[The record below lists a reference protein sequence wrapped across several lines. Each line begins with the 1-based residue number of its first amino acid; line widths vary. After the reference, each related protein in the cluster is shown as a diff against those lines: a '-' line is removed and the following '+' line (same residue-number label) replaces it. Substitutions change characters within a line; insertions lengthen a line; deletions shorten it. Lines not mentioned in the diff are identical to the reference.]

1 MIKVDP
7 LFSVSSF
14 MIDQVSKTDGFLGE
28 SGLSILLLCCGRFK
42 SVTKGVFEC
51 WLTITNDSNI

>member
-1 MIKVDP
+1 
-7 LFSVSSF
+7 